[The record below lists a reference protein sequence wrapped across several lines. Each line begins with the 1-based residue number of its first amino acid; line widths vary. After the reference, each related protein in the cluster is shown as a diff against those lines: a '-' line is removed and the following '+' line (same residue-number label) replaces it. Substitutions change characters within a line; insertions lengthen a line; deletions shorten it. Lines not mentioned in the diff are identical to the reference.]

1 MELTEEQCN
10 EFRNNPNVNPLTGR
24 PIKTGKK
31 TQQMLEKSCNH
42 IPEVKS
48 PPALKHHPSP
58 PKRLPHHDV
67 TPHTRLTAPP
77 MGPMIHWGLNTRHDG
92 DENNN
97 ILKFLNYIHKRLKVL
112 KTASVVSQM
121 EIEEFAEILGI
132 AKKTFKGEEKYM
144 EGIKDLAKS
153 CTKLMKNGK
162 LINDIPTPIT
172 VGGLTVKQ
180 SRVFIRGEVLF
191 EFGLY
196 KDAIDIITYS
206 LNQNKIHATISS
218 GEISSIRYKKLYLD
232 YLVRNNIFT
241 HEDIYKKTFP
251 SENFVKDL
259 EVEFEKY
266 KVLYKRLKGK
276 SP

>member
-1 MELTEEQCN
+1 MELTKEQCN

-31 TQQMLEKSCNH
+31 TQQMLAKSCNH

-112 KTASVVSQM
+112 KTATTISRM

-132 AKKTFKGEEKYM
+132 AKKAFKGEDKYL

-153 CTKLMKNGK
+153 CAKLMKKGK
-162 LINDIPTPIT
+162 LINDLPEPTS

-180 SRVFIRGEVLF
+180 SRVFMRGEVLF
-191 EFGLY
+191 TYGLY
-196 KDAIDIITYS
+196 HTALRGIKFS
-206 LNQNKIHATISS
+206 LRTNTVHSNISE
-218 GEISSIRYKKLYLD
+218 GELSSIRYKKLYLD
-232 YLVRNNIFT
+232 YLVQNNIFT
-241 HEDIYKKTFP
+241 HEDIYEKTFP
-251 SENFVKDL
+251 GENFVRDL

-266 KVLYKRLKGK
+266 KTLYKRLKGK